1 MTAASLKSVSAD
13 LMKVQTPHMNV
24 SHNSL
29 ILVPID
35 GVRASN
41 DILVNAERETMK
53 LRENEQ
59 WYLE

>member
-1 MTAASLKSVSAD
+1 
-13 LMKVQTPHMNV
+13 MNV

-29 ILVPID
+29 ILVPTD